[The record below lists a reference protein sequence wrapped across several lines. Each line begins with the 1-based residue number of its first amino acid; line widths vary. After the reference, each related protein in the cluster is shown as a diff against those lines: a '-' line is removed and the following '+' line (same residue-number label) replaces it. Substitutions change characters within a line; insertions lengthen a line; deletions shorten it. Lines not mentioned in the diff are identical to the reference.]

1 MNRMI
6 LRVVAAFLL
15 LAFASYSVPRAQAKV
30 SDWSFDRDVFAS
42 RLFQDWLFQDGADG
56 AVFADKES
64 ADGAKALVDGVLT
77 KLETDENADSY
88 GASELV
94 YDVAIAG
101 DAEEYANGTVDA
113 SPDGVAALR
122 KRFDDLV
129 AANAVG
135 SDPQWNWLYR
145 DVCRVRRARRLAD
158 AAELAPQF
166 VFTKHYVIGASHYA
180 YTEDVTDEWYNDYSS
195 NRQEGGQ
202 LIRATFAPDGSI
214 RNEVLVETK
223 NGTLRDPDVSW
234 DGKRVLFSMR
244 NDLNFDDFHVYEYD
258 VETKEVRQITSGPGV
273 ADVEPI
279 YLPNGDLLFGSTRCT
294 QITDCWW
301 TEVSNFYTCDAKG
314 QFLRRLSFDQVT
326 VNYPKLLDDGRV
338 VYTRWDY
345 NDRGQIYPQP
355 LFQMNPDGT
364 AQTEFYGNN
373 SYFPTTIMHARGIPG
388 SDRVLAIAAGHHTYQ
403 NGKLILLDRS
413 KGTQENE
420 GCTLVAP
427 IRETP
432 ADQIDQYGQQGELF
446 QYPYPLDDET
456 LLCAYLPEGGA
467 WKYPIPFG
475 LYWFNF
481 DGERELLAFDPAISC
496 GQPIA
501 LQGREIPTTRPSQVD
516 LNQKTGKYYVQDVYE
531 GPGLAGIERGTI
543 KALRVV
549 ALEFRVA
556 GVGKNGNSGPAGAAM
571 VCTPP
576 AISNASWDVKHVL
589 GEVPVEEDGSAY
601 FEVPAQTPVY
611 FQLVDKFGDVVQTM
625 RSWST
630 LQPGETFG
638 CVGCH
643 EPKGAVIENATSN
656 SGATT
661 IALKKDVA
669 QLKPVLFPSKGS
681 HELAGFSFQR
691 DIQPILDHN
700 CVSCH
705 TGEKDK
711 PFSLLG
717 NDDVSPRGLKASET
731 SLRVFSEAYV
741 NLTNG
746 GVNGKSPWI
755 NWLGIQE
762 GPELLPPYS
771 AGACKSKL
779 ISMFRSPDGQYG
791 GQDENHRDVHI
802 DEASV
807 RLLAMWIDLL
817 VPYCGDYVEA
827 NKWKIEER
835 AQYEYYWA
843 KHLMERDISEFNTEL
858 KRVALETG
866 DESVGKDSRHVA
878 FGGIADR
885 QAFLAGYAARRIP
898 SVAKRDGELNVYRN
912 LALNPRDNQGDAQ
925 DVVLYPHASSNSE
938 YAYADEFAAKNAID
952 GKKENKGHGP
962 AFPSWGP
969 NLRTDLWLNV
979 DFGCDV
985 EIDKCV
991 IYVRA
996 DFPHDTVWQSGTL
1009 EFSDGSKVDIKLE
1022 ATAEPQEFKF
1032 DKRRVRSVRLT
1043 NLKADFPLKW
1053 SGITEIEYWGVS
1065 AE

>member
-6 LRVVAAFLL
+6 SRVVAAFLL
-15 LAFASYSVPRAQAKV
+15 LAFASCSVPRAQAKV

-166 VFTKHYVIGASHYA
+166 VYTKHYVIGASHYA

-258 VETKEVRQITSGPGV
+258 VETKEVRKITSGPGV

-501 LQGREIPTTRPSQVD
+501 LQEREIPTTRPSQVD

-741 NLTNG
+741 NLTNAG
-746 GVNGKSPWI
+746 ANGKSPWI
-755 NWLGIQE
+755 DWLGIQK

-779 ISMFRSPDGQYG
+779 ISLFRSPDGQYG
-791 GQDENHRDVHI
+791 GQDDNHRDVHI

-938 YAYADEFAAKNAID
+938 YAYADEFAAKNASD

-962 AFPSWGP
+962 KFPSWGP

-1032 DKRRVRSVRLT
+1032 DKRRIRSVRLT

>member
-15 LAFASYSVPRAQAKV
+15 LAFASYSVPRAQAK
-30 SDWSFDRDVFAS
+30 
-42 RLFQDWLFQDGADG
+42 
-56 AVFADKES
+56 
-64 ADGAKALVDGVLT
+64 DGVLT